1 MARERET
8 ADDVLLM
15 EFLLSDDPCLFT
27 KEIAAAV
34 NMSRQGV
41 TSRLEELESN
51 GYLNSKMQRDRVYW
65 LTETGRGRARESL
78 KESG

>member
-27 KEIAAAV
+27 KEIANAV